1 MSAPQWSSLDDPT
14 ADLLSTLA
22 ADWRPFVVEDM
33 NLVAQA
39 IRADAEAHG
48 GRIDPNRVRRA
59 VDGRVK
65 PQRVGITYRSLRL
78 AGQIVPDG
86 YGTNDDASGNAG
98 KPQIRYR
105 WVGGAS

>member
-1 MSAPQWSSLDDPT
+1 MTAARWAAVDDAT
-14 ADLLSTLA
+14 DDLLSTLA

-39 IRADAEAHG
+39 IRADAESHG

-59 VDGRVK
+59 LDGRVK

-78 AGQIVPDG
+78 AGQIAVDG
-86 YGTNDDASGNAG
+86 YGTNDDTSGNAG
-98 KPQIRYR
+98 KPQLQYR
-105 WVGGAS
+105 WTG

>member
-1 MSAPQWSSLDDPT
+1 MTTQPQWSSLDDPT

-33 NLVAQA
+33 NLVARA
-39 IRADAEAHG
+39 IRDDA
-48 GRIDPNRVRRA
+48 
-59 VDGRVK
+59 DGRVK

-78 AGQIVPDG
+78 SGQIVPDG

-105 WVGGAS
+105 WVGAS